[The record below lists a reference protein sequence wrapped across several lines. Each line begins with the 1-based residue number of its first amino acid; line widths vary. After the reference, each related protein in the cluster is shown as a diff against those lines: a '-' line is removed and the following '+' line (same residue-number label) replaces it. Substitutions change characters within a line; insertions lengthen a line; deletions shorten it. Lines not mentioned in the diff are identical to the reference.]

1 MGAPLGLVAGGGAL
15 PRRVAEA
22 ARAAGRPVHVVVLEG
37 HGEPRDWAGFEHVT
51 LRFGLAARMLDWLRA
66 RGCVEL
72 VLVGRV
78 TRPSFLSLRPDA
90 ASLRLVGR
98 IGRRAFSGDDAIL
111 SAVLAVLREEGFSPL
126 GAQEVMAGLLAPA
139 GLLTRAAPDARAER
153 DILRGIEVVRA
164 LGAVDV
170 GQGAVVQHGLALA
183 VEAIEGTDAMLAR
196 AGSLRREG
204 RGGVFVKLVKPGQ
217 DRRVDLPTIGPATIA
232 AVAAAGL
239 AGIAMEAGGCIL
251 AEREATIAAADS
263 AGLFLLGLDPAGYT
277 PSLPEEDP
285 S

>member
-15 PRRVAEA
+15 PRRIAET
-22 ARAAGRPVHVVVLEG
+22 ARAAGRSVHVVVLEG

-51 LRFGLAARMLDWLRA
+51 LRFGLAARMLEWLRA

-90 ASLRLVGR
+90 ASMRLLGR

-111 SAVLAVLREEGFSPL
+111 SAVLAVLREEGFRPL

-139 GLLTRAAPDARAER
+139 GLLTRAAPDATAER
-153 DILRGIEVVRA
+153 DILRGIAVVRA
-164 LGAVDV
+164 LGSVDV
-170 GQGAVVQHGLALA
+170 GQGAVVQHGLVLA

-196 AGSLRREG
+196 AGGLRREG
-204 RGGVFVKLVKPGQ
+204 PGGVFVKLVKPGQ
-217 DRRVDLPTIGPATIA
+217 DRRVDLPTIGPATVA
-232 AVAAAGL
+232 AAAAAGL
-239 AGIAMEAGGCIL
+239 SGIAMEAGGCLL

-263 AGLFLLGLDPAGYT
+263 AGLFLLGLDPSGYT
-277 PSLPEEDP
+277 PSLPEEDTR
-285 S
+285 